1 MYIAIAG
8 NIGAG
13 KTTLAELIAGNMN
26 FLIHYEDPSDN
37 PYIID
42 FYRDMKQWAFH
53 MQIYLLSSRLQTILE
68 IQQSEKNVVQDRTFY
83 EDAEI
88 FARALNQMSIL
99 TDRDYQTYL
108 SLYENTKRLVQP
120 PDLLIYLRASV
131 STLVKHIEARSRE
144 YEKLRIDYL
153 RTLNSLYDKW
163 FEQYNA
169 GKKIMINV
177 DELDFMVNE
186 EHLTEVFNRINGEL
200 YGLFS

>member
-13 KTTLAELIAGNMN
+13 KTTLAELLAGNLN

-53 MQIYLLSSRLQTILE
+53 MQVYLLSTRLDTILK
-68 IQQSEKNVVQDRTFY
+68 IQQSDENVVQDRSFY

-88 FARALNQMSIL
+88 FAKALHQMGIL
-99 TDRDYQTYL
+99 TERDYNTYR
-108 SLYENTKRLVQP
+108 SLYENTKKLVQP
-120 PDLLIYLRASV
+120 PDLLIYLRSSV
-131 STLVKHIEARSRE
+131 STLVRHIEARSRD
-144 YEKLRIDYL
+144 YEKIRIDYL

-163 FEQYNA
+163 FEEYKE

-177 DELDFMVNE
+177 DELDFLVNE
-186 EHLTEVFNRINGEL
+186 EHLTEVFNRISAEL